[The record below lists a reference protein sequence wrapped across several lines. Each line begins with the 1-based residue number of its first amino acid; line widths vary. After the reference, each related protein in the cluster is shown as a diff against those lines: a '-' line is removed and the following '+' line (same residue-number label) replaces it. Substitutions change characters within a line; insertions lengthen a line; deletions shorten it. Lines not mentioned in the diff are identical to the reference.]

1 MSKRKMLLVIFLLV
15 LLMHCLSIQV
25 EMTQIRNTTKIILV
39 PLLMIHL
46 LINRS
51 LRVLGYLP
59 LIALLF
65 SWIGDILLLGDE
77 PAFFLSGMIAFV
89 MTHVCYSFTFLKIK
103 QVTPKDRSYF
113 VFPLLGL
120 LLFGLLVFFYL
131 KDDLGSYLLP
141 ILLYMVFISLMA
153 SLAIHTRTNVKIQTL
168 SLYTFIPGALLFVL
182 SDALL
187 AVNMFKMQHIVI
199 EVLVM
204 LTYGLAQFFI
214 TRGFQKT
221 AEFSE

>member
-131 KDDLGSYLLP
+131 KDDLGSYLFP

>member
-1 MSKRKMLLVIFLLV
+1 MLLVIFLLV

-103 QVTPKDRSYF
+103 QVTHKDRSYF

>member
-25 EMTQIRNTTKIILV
+25 EMTQLRNTTKIILV

-46 LINRS
+46 LINQS

-65 SWIGDILLLGDE
+65 SWIGDILLLGDD
-77 PAFFLSGMIAFV
+77 PSFFLSGMIAFV

-113 VFPLLGL
+113 IFPLLGL
-120 LLFGLLVFFYL
+120 LLFSLLVFFYL

-153 SLAIHTRTNVKIQTL
+153 SLAIHTRANVKIQTI

>member
-25 EMTQIRNTTKIILV
+25 EMTQLRNTTKIILV

-46 LINRS
+46 LINQS

-65 SWIGDILLLGDE
+65 SWIGDILLLGDD
-77 PAFFLSGMIAFV
+77 PSFFLSGMIAFV

-120 LLFGLLVFFYL
+120 LLFSLFVFFYL

-141 ILLYMVFISLMA
+141 ILLYMIFISLMA
-153 SLAIHTRTNVKIQTL
+153 SLAIHT
-168 SLYTFIPGALLFVL
+168 S
-182 SDALL
+182 
-187 AVNMFKMQHIVI
+187 FK
-199 EVLVM
+199 
-204 LTYGLAQFFI
+204 
-214 TRGFQKT
+214 
-221 AEFSE
+221 

>member
-1 MSKRKMLLVIFLLV
+1 MLLVIFLLV

-25 EMTQIRNTTKIILV
+25 EMTQLRNTTKIILV

-46 LINRS
+46 LINQS

-65 SWIGDILLLGDE
+65 SWIGDILLLGDD
-77 PAFFLSGMIAFV
+77 PSFFLSGMIAFV

-113 VFPLLGL
+113 IFPLLGL
-120 LLFGLLVFFYL
+120 LLFSLLVFFYL

-153 SLAIHTRTNVKIQTL
+153 SLAIHTRANVKIQTL

-187 AVNMFKMQHIVI
+187 AINMFKMQHIVI

>member
-25 EMTQIRNTTKIILV
+25 EMTQLRNTTKIILV

-46 LINRS
+46 LINQS

-65 SWIGDILLLGDE
+65 SWIGDILLLGDD
-77 PAFFLSGMIAFV
+77 PSFFLSGMIAFV

-113 VFPLLGL
+113 IFLLLGL
-120 LLFGLLVFFYL
+120 LLFSLLVFFYL

-153 SLAIHTRTNVKIQTL
+153 SLAIHTRANVKIQTL

-187 AVNMFKMQHIVI
+187 AINMFKMQHIVI

>member
-1 MSKRKMLLVIFLLV
+1 MSKRKILLVIFLLV

-25 EMTQIRNTTKIILV
+25 EMTQIRNVTKVILV

-51 LRVLGYLP
+51 FRLLGYLP

-89 MTHVCYSFTFLKIK
+89 MTHVSYSFTFLKIQ

-113 VFPLLGL
+113 IIPLLAL
-120 LLFGLLVFFYL
+120 LVFSLLVFFYL

-141 ILLYMVFISLMA
+141 VLLYMIFISLMA
-153 SLAIHTRTNVKIQTL
+153 SLAIHTRANRKIETL
-168 SLYTFIPGALLFVL
+168 SLYTFIPGAILFVV

-187 AVNMFKMQHIVI
+187 AINMFKLHHIVLD
-199 EVLVM
+199 VLVM

>member
-25 EMTQIRNTTKIILV
+25 EMTQLRNTTKIILV

-46 LINRS
+46 LINQS

-65 SWIGDILLLGDE
+65 SWIGDILLLGDD
-77 PAFFLSGMIAFV
+77 PSFFLSGMIAFV

-120 LLFGLLVFFYL
+120 LLFSLFVFFYL

-141 ILLYMVFISLMA
+141 ILLYMIFISLMA
-153 SLAIHTRTNVKIQTL
+153 SLAIHTRANVKIQTL

>member
-25 EMTQIRNTTKIILV
+25 EMTQLRNTTKIILV

-46 LINRS
+46 LINQS

-65 SWIGDILLLGDE
+65 SWIGDILLLGDD
-77 PAFFLSGMIAFV
+77 PSFFLSGMIAFV

-113 VFPLLGL
+113 IFPFLGL
-120 LLFGLLVFFYL
+120 LLFSLLVFFYL

-153 SLAIHTRTNVKIQTL
+153 SLAIHTRANVKIQTL

-187 AVNMFKMQHIVI
+187 AINMFKMQHIVI

>member
-1 MSKRKMLLVIFLLV
+1 MSKRKILLVIFLLV

-25 EMTQIRNTTKIILV
+25 EMTQIRNITKVVLV

-46 LINRS
+46 LINQS

-65 SWIGDILLLGDE
+65 SWIGDILLLGDD
-77 PAFFLSGMIAFV
+77 PSFFLSGMIAFV
-89 MTHVCYSFTFLKIK
+89 MTHVSYSFTFLKIK
-103 QVTPKDRSYF
+103 QVTPKDRPYF
-113 VFPLLGL
+113 IFPLLGL
-120 LLFGLLVFFYL
+120 LLFSVLVFFYL

-141 ILLYMVFISLMA
+141 VLLYMVFISLMA
-153 SLAIHTRTNVKIQTL
+153 ALAIHTRTNVKIQTL

>member
-1 MSKRKMLLVIFLLV
+1 MSKRKILLVIFLLI

-25 EMTQIRNTTKIILV
+25 EMTQIRTVTKVVLV

-51 LRVLGYLP
+51 LRLLGYLP

-89 MTHVCYSFTFLKIK
+89 MTHVSYSFTFLKIK

-113 VFPLLGL
+113 IFPLLAL
-120 LLFGLLVFFYL
+120 LAFSLLVFFYL
-131 KDDLGSYLLP
+131 KDYLGSYLIPVLF
-141 ILLYMVFISLMA
+141 YMVFISLMA
-153 SLAIHTRTNVKIQTL
+153 ALAFHTRTNSKIQTL
-168 SLYTFIPGALLFVL
+168 TLYTFIPGALLFVV

-187 AVNMFKMQHIVI
+187 AINMFRVQHIVL

>member
-1 MSKRKMLLVIFLLV
+1 MSKRKILLVIFLLV

-25 EMTQIRNTTKIILV
+25 EMTQIRTITKVILV

-51 LRVLGYLP
+51 LRLLGYLP

-89 MTHVCYSFTFLKIK
+89 MTHVSYSFTFLKIK

-113 VFPLLGL
+113 IIPLFALLVFS
-120 LLFGLLVFFYL
+120 LLVFFYL

-141 ILLYMVFISLMA
+141 VLLYMIFISLMA
-153 SLAIHTRTNVKIQTL
+153 SLAIHTRTNTKIETL
-168 SLYTFIPGALLFVL
+168 SLYTFIPGALLFVV

-187 AVNMFKMQHIVI
+187 AINMFKLHHIVL

>member
-1 MSKRKMLLVIFLLV
+1 MLLVIFLLV

-25 EMTQIRNTTKIILV
+25 EMTQLRNTTKIILV

-46 LINRS
+46 LINQS

-65 SWIGDILLLGDE
+65 SWIGDILLLGDD
-77 PAFFLSGMIAFV
+77 PSFFLSGMIAFV

-120 LLFGLLVFFYL
+120 LLFSLFVFFYL

-153 SLAIHTRTNVKIQTL
+153 SLAIHTRANVKIQTL

>member
-1 MSKRKMLLVIFLLV
+1 MSKRKILLVIFLLV

-25 EMTQIRNTTKIILV
+25 EMTQIRTVTKVILV

-51 LRVLGYLP
+51 LRLLGYLP

-89 MTHVCYSFTFLKIK
+89 MTHVSYSFTFLKIK

-113 VFPLLGL
+113 IIPLFALLVFS
-120 LLFGLLVFFYL
+120 LLVFFYL

-141 ILLYMVFISLMA
+141 VLLYMIFISLMA
-153 SLAIHTRTNVKIQTL
+153 SLAIHTRTNTKIETL
-168 SLYTFIPGALLFVL
+168 SLYTFIPGALLFVV

-187 AVNMFKMQHIVI
+187 AINMFKLHHIVL

>member
-1 MSKRKMLLVIFLLV
+1 MLLVIFLLV

-25 EMTQIRNTTKIILV
+25 EMTQLRNTTKIILV

-46 LINRS
+46 LINQS

-65 SWIGDILLLGDE
+65 SWIGDILLLGDD
-77 PAFFLSGMIAFV
+77 PSFFLSGMIAFV

-120 LLFGLLVFFYL
+120 LLFSLFVFFYL

-141 ILLYMVFISLMA
+141 ILLYMIFISLMA
-153 SLAIHTRTNVKIQTL
+153 SLAIHTRANVKIQTL

>member
-1 MSKRKMLLVIFLLV
+1 MSKRKILLVIFLLV

-25 EMTQIRNTTKIILV
+25 EMTQIRSVTKVVLV

-51 LRVLGYLP
+51 LRLLGYLP

-89 MTHVCYSFTFLKIK
+89 MTHVSYSFTFLKIK

-113 VFPLLGL
+113 VIPLFAL
-120 LLFGLLVFFYL
+120 LVFSLLVFFYL

-141 ILLYMVFISLMA
+141 VLLYMIFISLMA
-153 SLAIHTRTNVKIQTL
+153 SLAIHTRTNTKIETL
-168 SLYTFIPGALLFVL
+168 SLYTFIPGALLFVV

-187 AVNMFKMQHIVI
+187 AINMFKLHHIVL

>member
-25 EMTQIRNTTKIILV
+25 EMTQLRNTTKIILV

-46 LINRS
+46 LINQS

-65 SWIGDILLLGDE
+65 SWIGDILLLGDD
-77 PAFFLSGMIAFV
+77 PSFFLSGMIAFV

-113 VFPLLGL
+113 IFPLLGL
-120 LLFGLLVFFYL
+120 LLFSLLVFFYL

-153 SLAIHTRTNVKIQTL
+153 SLAIHTRANVKIQTL

-187 AVNMFKMQHIVI
+187 AINMFKMQHIVI

>member
-25 EMTQIRNTTKIILV
+25 EMTQLRNTTKIILV

-46 LINRS
+46 LINQS

-65 SWIGDILLLGDE
+65 SWIGDILLLGDD
-77 PAFFLSGMIAFV
+77 PSFFLSGMIAFV

-113 VFPLLGL
+113 IFPLLGL
-120 LLFGLLVFFYL
+120 LVFSLLVFFYL

-153 SLAIHTRTNVKIQTL
+153 SLAIHTRANVKIQTL

>member
-1 MSKRKMLLVIFLLV
+1 MLLVIFLLV

-120 LLFGLLVFFYL
+120 LLFSLLVFFYL

-153 SLAIHTRTNVKIQTL
+153 SLAIHTRTNVKVQTL

>member
-1 MSKRKMLLVIFLLV
+1 MSKRKILLVIFLLV

-25 EMTQIRNTTKIILV
+25 EMTQIRNITKVVLV

-46 LINRS
+46 LINHS

-65 SWIGDILLLGDE
+65 SWIGDILLLGDD

-89 MTHVCYSFTFLKIK
+89 MTHVSYSFTFLKIK
-103 QVTPKDRSYF
+103 QITPKDRSFF
-113 VFPLLGL
+113 VLPLCAL
-120 LLFGLLVFFYL
+120 LVFSLLVFFYL
-131 KDDLGSYLLP
+131 KDDLGIYLLP
-141 ILLYMVFISLMA
+141 VLLYMVFISLMA
-153 SLAIHTRTNVKIQTL
+153 ALAIHTRTNIKIQTL

-187 AVNMFKMQHIVI
+187 AVNRFKMQHIVL

>member
-1 MSKRKMLLVIFLLV
+1 MSKRKILLVIFLLV

-25 EMTQIRNTTKIILV
+25 EMTQIRNITKVVLV

-46 LINRS
+46 LINQS

-65 SWIGDILLLGDE
+65 SWIGDILLLGDD
-77 PAFFLSGMIAFV
+77 PSFFLSGMIAFV
-89 MTHVCYSFTFLKIK
+89 MTHVSYSFTFLKIK
-103 QVTPKDRSYF
+103 QVTPKDRPYF
-113 VFPLLGL
+113 IFPLLGL
-120 LLFGLLVFFYL
+120 LLFSVLVFFYL

-141 ILLYMVFISLMA
+141 VLLYMVFINLMA
-153 SLAIHTRTNVKIQTL
+153 ALAIHTRTNVKIQTL

>member
-1 MSKRKMLLVIFLLV
+1 
-15 LLMHCLSIQV
+15 
-25 EMTQIRNTTKIILV
+25 
-39 PLLMIHL
+39 MIHL
-46 LINRS
+46 LINQS

-65 SWIGDILLLGDE
+65 SWIGDILLLGDD
-77 PAFFLSGMIAFV
+77 PSFFLSGMIAFV

>member
-1 MSKRKMLLVIFLLV
+1 MSKRKILLVIFLLV

-25 EMTQIRNTTKIILV
+25 EMTQLRTVTKVILV

-51 LRVLGYLP
+51 LRLLGYLP

-89 MTHVCYSFTFLKIK
+89 MTHVCYSFTFVKIK
-103 QVTPKDRSYF
+103 QVTPKDRSNF
-113 VFPLLGL
+113 IIPLFALLVFS
-120 LLFGLLVFFYL
+120 LLVFFYL
-131 KDDLGSYLLP
+131 KDDLESYLLP
-141 ILLYMVFISLMA
+141 VLFYMIFISLMA
-153 SLAIHTRTNVKIQTL
+153 SLAIHTRTNAKIATL
-168 SLYTFIPGALLFVL
+168 SLYTFIPGALLFVV

-187 AVNMFKMQHIVI
+187 AINMFKLHHIVL

>member
-46 LINRS
+46 LINQS

-65 SWIGDILLLGDE
+65 SWIGDILLLGDD
-77 PAFFLSGMIAFV
+77 PSFFLSGMIAFV

-120 LLFGLLVFFYL
+120 LLFSLLVFFYL

-153 SLAIHTRTNVKIQTL
+153 SLAIHTRANMKIQTL

>member
-1 MSKRKMLLVIFLLV
+1 MSKRKILLVIFLLI

-25 EMTQIRNTTKIILV
+25 EMTQIRNVTKIILV

-46 LINRS
+46 LINHS

-89 MTHVCYSFTFLKIK
+89 MTHVSYSFTFLKIK
-103 QVTPKDRSYF
+103 QITPQDRSYF
-113 VFPLLGL
+113 VIPFGALLVFSL
-120 LLFGLLVFFYL
+120 MVFFYL
-131 KDDLGSYLLP
+131 KDDLGSYMVP
-141 ILLYMVFISLMA
+141 IIFYMLFISLMA
-153 SLAIHTRTNVKIQTL
+153 ALAIHTRTNVKIQTL
-168 SLYTFIPGALLFVL
+168 SLYTFIPGALLFVV
-182 SDALL
+182 SDSLL
-187 AVNMFKMQHIVI
+187 AVNMFKTQHIVV

>member
-1 MSKRKMLLVIFLLV
+1 MSKRKILLVIFLLI

-25 EMTQIRNTTKIILV
+25 EMTQIRNVTKIVLV

-89 MTHVCYSFTFLKIK
+89 MTHVSYSFTFLKIK

-113 VFPLLGL
+113 YIPFAA
-120 LLFGLLVFFYL
+120 LLVFSIFVFLYL
-131 KDDLGSYLLP
+131 KDHLGSYLIPVLF
-141 ILLYMVFISLMA
+141 YMIFISLMA
-153 SLAIHTRTNVKIQTL
+153 ALAIHTRTNTKIQTL
-168 SLYTFIPGALLFVL
+168 SLYTFVPGALLFVV

-187 AVNMFKMQHIVI
+187 AVNMFKIQHIVL

>member
-1 MSKRKMLLVIFLLV
+1 MSKRKILLVIFLLV

-25 EMTQIRNTTKIILV
+25 EMTQIRTVTKVVLV

-51 LRVLGYLP
+51 LRLLGYLP

-113 VFPLLGL
+113 IIPLFSILA
-120 LLFGLLVFFYL
+120 FSLLVFFYL

-141 ILLYMVFISLMA
+141 VLFYMIFISLMA
-153 SLAIHTRTNVKIQTL
+153 SLAIHTRTNAKIATL
-168 SLYTFIPGALLFVL
+168 SLYTFIPGALLFVV

-187 AVNMFKMQHIVI
+187 AINMFKLHHIVL

>member
-1 MSKRKMLLVIFLLV
+1 M
-15 LLMHCLSIQV
+15 
-25 EMTQIRNTTKIILV
+25 
-39 PLLMIHL
+39 
-46 LINRS
+46 
-51 LRVLGYLP
+51 
-59 LIALLF
+59 
-65 SWIGDILLLGDE
+65 GDD
-77 PAFFLSGMIAFV
+77 ASFFLSGMIAFV

-131 KDDLGSYLLP
+131 KDDLGSYFLP
-141 ILLYMVFISLMA
+141 ILMYMVFISLMA
-153 SLAIHTRTNVKIQTL
+153 SLAIHTRTNAKIQTL

>member
-25 EMTQIRNTTKIILV
+25 EMTQLRNTTKIILV

-46 LINRS
+46 LINQS

-65 SWIGDILLLGDE
+65 SWIGDILLLGDD
-77 PAFFLSGMIAFV
+77 PSFFLSGMIAFV

-120 LLFGLLVFFYL
+120 LLFSLFVFFYL

-153 SLAIHTRTNVKIQTL
+153 SLAIHTRANVKIQTL

>member
-1 MSKRKMLLVIFLLV
+1 
-15 LLMHCLSIQV
+15 
-25 EMTQIRNTTKIILV
+25 
-39 PLLMIHL
+39 
-46 LINRS
+46 
-51 LRVLGYLP
+51 
-59 LIALLF
+59 
-65 SWIGDILLLGDE
+65 
-77 PAFFLSGMIAFV
+77 
-89 MTHVCYSFTFLKIK
+89 
-103 QVTPKDRSYF
+103 
-113 VFPLLGL
+113 
-120 LLFGLLVFFYL
+120 
-131 KDDLGSYLLP
+131 
-141 ILLYMVFISLMA
+141 MVFISLMA

-182 SDALL
+182 SDASL

>member
-1 MSKRKMLLVIFLLV
+1 MIFLLV

-25 EMTQIRNTTKIILV
+25 EMTQIRTVTKVILV

-51 LRVLGYLP
+51 LRLLGYLP

-89 MTHVCYSFTFLKIK
+89 MTHVSYSFTFLKIK

-113 VFPLLGL
+113 IIPLFALLVFS
-120 LLFGLLVFFYL
+120 LLVFFYL

-141 ILLYMVFISLMA
+141 VLLYMIFISLMA
-153 SLAIHTRTNVKIQTL
+153 SLAIHTRTNTKIETL
-168 SLYTFIPGALLFVL
+168 SLYTFIPGALLFVV

-187 AVNMFKMQHIVI
+187 AINMFKLHHIVL